1 MNAWH
6 WRAVLYGSFLIA
18 CLVVIWP
25 PYTRNG
31 EPGKIKLGLD
41 LRGGTYLV
49 LQVMGDDIPAAGKA
63 PVAPGTGK
71 EGGRP
76 LGGGGEEPRAGPPP
90 PHPQG
95 GGRRRSSPPLPRAAG
110 RR

>member
-49 LQVMGDDIPAAGKA
+49 LQVMGDDIPAAGKP
-63 PVAPGTGK
+63 PVAPDTGK
-71 EGGRP
+71 EVIRTLERRGEPTRRGR
-76 LGGGGEEPRAGPPP
+76 PPP
-90 PHPQG
+90 PPRRR
-95 GGRRRSSPPLPRAAG
+95 GRRPDPPPPP
-110 RR
+110 

>member
-6 WRAVLYGSFLIA
+6 WRAVLYGSFLTA

-49 LQVMGDDIPAAGKA
+49 LQVMGDDVPAAGK
-63 PVAPGTGK
+63 PHVAPDIVK
-71 EGGRP
+71 EVIRTLERRVNQ
-76 LGGGGEEPRAGPPP
+76 LGVADPVITEYG
-90 PHPQG
+90 
-95 GGRRRSSPPLPRAAG
+95 AAG
-110 RR
+110 DQ